1 MDNIELQIK
10 KLRGHWTSQQFTVSS
25 KADVDNIRSRFDKCD
40 KKSKM
45 KIMLSFISMDPLLR
59 ESLAPPLKRL
69 LKLASSDKDEVQ
81 HTTQHSSTTTLHCT
95 GYFDLIICCLCVNS
109 ALLNL
114 VTKIIYAYYMNV
126 FLHHANPLIGIRII
140 HILFS
145 LFLSFFLAVGTNSG
159 RSRG

>member
-1 MDNIELQIK
+1 
-10 KLRGHWTSQQFTVSS
+10 
-25 KADVDNIRSRFDKCD
+25 
-40 KKSKM
+40 M